1 MKPWENGKL
10 KVADNKRYFSNGD
23 TPFFWLGDTAWLI
36 FTNITEEE
44 AYLYLKNRADKGFNV
59 IQAVLIYATEELQ
72 DVNKMNV
79 KAFNY
84 REEDYWLHCD
94 RVIRMAEELGMY
106 VALLPAWGSLA
117 KKGVLNED
125 NAIRYTDF
133 LCSRYRD
140 YPNIIWLLGGD
151 IRGEGYENLYTLMG
165 EEFKRQMPN
174 TLIGFH
180 PFGRTTSTD
189 WFADAEWLDFN
200 MFQSGHRRYDQY
212 KIGKWDDS
220 KNKDGFFGPDNWKYV
235 KRDYERSEKPVLD
248 GEPSYE
254 WILQGLHDVT
264 QPYWT
269 AKDARRYAYWSVFQG
284 ACGHTYGDN
293 SVMQFYDGV
302 SKGVTYG
309 ARDKWQDAL
318 HHDGSEQMGFL
329 KKLMESV
336 DFYNGKE
343 RCDLLLSPQGE
354 KYERVSVFGGSKF
367 VMAYTFSA
375 TEYDLDLSDYAGY
388 DMYFFRPS
396 AGSYGYAGV
405 VDDKTRHIVVPK
417 VYGDDTDWVLVI
429 KQ

>member
-10 KVADNKRYFSNGD
+10 KVTDNKRYFSNGD
-23 TPFFWLGDTAWLI
+23 VPFFWLGDTAWLI

-59 IQAVLIYATEELQ
+59 IQAVLIYTVEELQ

-79 KAFNY
+79 GAFNY
-84 REEDYWLHCD
+84 REEDYWMHCD

-106 VALLPAWGSLA
+106 VALLPTWGSLV

-125 NAIRYTDF
+125 NVLKYVDF
-133 LCSRYRD
+133 LCSRYKD

-151 IRGEGYENLYTLMG
+151 IKAEGYENLYTIMG
-165 EEFKRQMPN
+165 EALKRQMPN

-189 WFADAEWLDFN
+189 WFADAKWLDFN

-254 WILQGLHDVT
+254 WILQGLHDIT

-269 AKDARRYAYWSVFQG
+269 AKDVRRYAYWSVFQG

-293 SVMQFYDGV
+293 SVMQFYDGF

-309 ARDKWQDAL
+309 AKDKWQDAL
-318 HHDGSEQMGFL
+318 HHEGSGQMGFL

-343 RCDLLLSPQGE
+343 RCDLLLSLQGE
-354 KYERVSVFGGSKF
+354 KYERISVFAGPKF
-367 VMAYTFSA
+367 IMVYTFSA
-375 TEYDLDLSDYAGY
+375 TEYDLDLSEYVGY
-388 DMYFFRPS
+388 NMYFFRPS
-396 AGSYGYAGV
+396 AGSCSYAGV
-405 VDDKTRHIVVPK
+405 VDNKTKHIVVPK
-417 VYGDDTDWVLVI
+417 VYNDDTDWVLVI
-429 KQ
+429 K